1 MEPPSALPVLPKEPV
16 VALPPVRPVETA
28 SPGPRLSVTSAEG
41 PLADDGRGWL
51 VVLAVALAGEAAL
64 LWFVTAL
71 ALWRRRT

>member
-1 MEPPSALPVLPKEPV
+1 M
-16 VALPPVRPVETA
+16 
-28 SPGPRLSVTSAEG
+28 SVTGSEG

-51 VVLAVALAGEAAL
+51 VVLAVALAGEMIL